1 MNKFIASTSLRFG
14 AWVALALAAWQLFP
28 DRYLGPFQAWNPHA
42 IMEFVIIISSIS
54 LAGKLAVHVLGAHYG
69 LLLTGLIGGFASSTA
84 TIHTMGTVASAHP
97 ELADRA
103 ALGGVLSNL
112 ATLVQLAVLL
122 QLLTPQ
128 LLALFIQPLCFG
140 MAGMCAYALWVLM
153 LAKPPIAAASRVQS
167 EDAQPFDW
175 RGLLTL
181 TAVVCGVSYASAA
194 LNATYG
200 QRGLLLGAAVS
211 GLVDAHA
218 IVPTVA
224 SLLTQVKLQP
234 DAALMPLLIA
244 LSTNTLTK
252 SLIAFQSGGWAYA
265 RQVSGGVWLTTAA
278 VWLGYI
284 AEGAGFGV

>member
-1 MNKFIASTSLRFG
+1 MSKLIASTSLRFG
-14 AWVALALAAWQLFP
+14 AWAVLALTAWQLLP
-28 DRYLGPFQAWNPHA
+28 DRYMGPFQAWNPHV
-42 IMEFVIIISSIS
+42 IMEFVITIFFIS
-54 LAGKLAVHVLGAHYG
+54 LAGKLVVHVLGAHYG
-69 LLLTGLIGGFASSTA
+69 LLLTGLMGGFASSTA
-84 TIHTMGTVASAHP
+84 TIHTMGTVATSRP

-103 ALGGVLSNL
+103 ALGGVFSNI

-122 QLLTPQ
+122 QLLAPQ
-128 LLALFIQPLCFG
+128 LLVLFIQPLCFG
-140 MAGMCAYALWVLM
+140 TAGLCAYTLWVL
-153 LAKPPIAAASRVQS
+153 AKTPVAATSRVVS
-167 EDAQPFDW
+167 NDVHLFDW

-194 LNATYG
+194 LNVAYG
-200 QRGLLLGAAVS
+200 QSGLWVGAAVS

-218 IVPTVA
+218 IVQTVA
-224 SLLTQVKLQP
+224 SLLTQAQLQP

-252 SLIAFQSGGWAYA
+252 SLIAFQSGGWTYA

-284 AEGAGFGV
+284 AEGAGFGF